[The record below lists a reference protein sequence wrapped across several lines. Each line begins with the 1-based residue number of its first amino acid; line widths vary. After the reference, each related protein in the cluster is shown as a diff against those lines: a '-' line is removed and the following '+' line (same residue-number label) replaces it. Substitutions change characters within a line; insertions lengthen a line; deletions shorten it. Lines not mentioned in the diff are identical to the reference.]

1 MTKTTIGMLG
11 AMMMMVGVGCSASQA
26 EIADPSSLEDNL
38 PLYTEE
44 ELQAR
49 MMQGQYEV
57 AWTDTR
63 ERAPSSTSQTKKV
76 ASTTFAPEKVVKK
89 DRIIVPVSE

>member
-1 MTKTTIGMLG
+1 MTKTTIGMMG
-11 AMMMMVGVGCSASQA
+11 AMMMLVGMGCSASQA
-26 EIADPSSLEDNL
+26 EVADASSLEDDL

-63 ERAPSSTSQTKKV
+63 ERAPSSSKKV
-76 ASTTFAPEKVVKK
+76 TSTTILREKLVKK
-89 DRIIVPVSE
+89 GRIIVPVFE